1 MVNARMEISFA
12 TALDNELVEFSK
24 TNPDAFGEL
33 VRRYQDRLFRY
44 VRRISYFGNED
55 GEDIVQEVFLK
66 MYRGLNSFDGTL
78 KFSTWAYGITHNA
91 VIDAIRRKQS
101 RPQTVYF
108 EAEDIM
114 KLFPS
119 EEDLGAHIE
128 AKEAVE
134 ILRRSIEELPY
145 KYREAMVL
153 RFLEEKSYEEMMD
166 ILQKPKGT
174 VATLVARGRKI
185 LVDRARKEFHIT
197 R

>member
-1 MVNARMEISFA
+1 MNARMEISFA

>member
-1 MVNARMEISFA
+1 MNARMEISFA
-12 TALDNELVEFSK
+12 TASDNELVEFSK

-55 GEDIVQEVFLK
+55 GEDIVQEAFLK
-66 MYRGLNSFDGTL
+66 MYRGLNSFDGAL

-119 EEDLGAHIE
+119 EEDLGAHTE

-174 VATLVARGRKI
+174 VATLVARGRKM

>member
-1 MVNARMEISFA
+1 METSFA
-12 TALDNELVEFSK
+12 TVSDNDLVEFSK

-55 GEDIVQEVFLK
+55 GEDILQEVFLK
-66 MYRGLNSFDGTL
+66 MYRGLNSFDGDL

-91 VIDAIRRKQS
+91 VVDAIRKKQA

-108 EAEDIM
+108 EVEDVM

-119 EEDLGAHIE
+119 DEDLGAHIE
-128 AKEAVE
+128 AKEAV
-134 ILRRSIEELPY
+134 LAVRRGIEELPHT
-145 KYREAMVL
+145 YREAMVL

-174 VATLVARGRKI
+174 VATLVARGRKMLI
-185 LVDRARKEFHIT
+185 ERVQKKIHRTE
-197 R
+197 